1 MTTKTNKYIVY
12 YTNSFN
18 RDLKKAI
25 KQNRRLDE
33 LYFVID
39 LLANGIALPPKY
51 KNHPLKGEM
60 QGHWDCHIGND
71 FVLIYRYDYSNNR
84 LALVNLGT
92 HSELFFNLFD
102 IFSDDNICS

>member
-1 MTTKTNKYIVY
+1 MTTNKYQIY

-18 RDLKKAI
+18 KDLKKAI

-33 LYFVID
+33 LYSVID
-39 LLANGIALPPKY
+39 LLADGIALPPKY

-60 QGHWDCHIGND
+60 QGYWDCHIEND
-71 FVLIYRYDYSNNR
+71 FVLIYQYDYKLNS
-84 LALVNLGT
+84 LKLVHLGT

-102 IFSDDNICS
+102 ILSDNDIYS